1 MTNKQINYINDNELL
16 LWMRQDIDKALM
28 AVWRYPDKQMADEKR
43 VMVEG
48 LGCAIYERIDKYIDE
63 FDCKNL
69 DNPDDIYDVRR
80 LVANLYIFNKEELE
94 GLLKVEEAEEGEMV
108 NKGIEILKEMPW
120 NKGKGQNKN
129 REKEV

>member
-1 MTNKQINYINDNELL
+1 MTNKQDKYIHTKELH
-16 LWMRQDIDKALM
+16 LWMRHDIDKELM
-28 AVWRYPDKQMADEKR
+28 KFWPELHLQMAAEKR
-43 VMVEG
+43 VMVEA
-48 LGCAIYERIDKYIDE
+48 LSQTLFSKIDKYITE
-63 FDCKNL
+63 FACKNL

-94 GLLKVEEAEEGEMV
+94 GLLKVEEAEEEGMV

-120 NKGKGQNKN
+120 NKEKGQNKN